1 MAIRTRKF
9 NVAKQQANTN
19 LELIWWVFMR
29 LSGLLLAFLVLA
41 HIYANNIR
49 ISNTEIN
56 YTYVATRFSQPIVK
70 LLDILILYLALLH
83 GTNGL
88 RYVIED
94 YIKSDS
100 WRDFIKYVLYI
111 LVAILMI
118 AGTMLVFSF
127 PFNKVGG

>member
-9 NVAKQQANTN
+9 NIAKQQASTN

-49 ISNTEIN
+49 ISNTEID
-56 YTYVATRFSQPIVK
+56 YTYVATRFSRPIVK

-94 YIKSDS
+94 YIKSDG
-100 WRDFIKYVLYI
+100 WRDFVKYVLYI

-118 AGTMLVFSF
+118 SGTMLVFSF
-127 PFNKVGG
+127 PFHKVGG